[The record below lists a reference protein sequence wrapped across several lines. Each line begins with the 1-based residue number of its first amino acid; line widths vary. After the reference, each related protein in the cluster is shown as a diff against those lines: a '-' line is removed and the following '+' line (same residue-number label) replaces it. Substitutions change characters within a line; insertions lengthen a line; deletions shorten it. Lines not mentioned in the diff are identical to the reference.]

1 MTSRIAEQP
10 ASHWIPL
17 LDAAGVPCGVVR
29 TVLES
34 LRDIE
39 CSPFTGVAPSVPGTV
54 RYAPPR
60 LDEHGAEIRAK
71 GWASFRAHG

>member
-1 MTSRIAEQP
+1 MSTRIAERP
-10 ASHWIPL
+10 AAHWIAL

-39 CSPFTGVAPSVPGTV
+39 CSSAMGVAPSVPGSI
-54 RYAPPR
+54 RLAPPR
-60 LDEHGAEIRAK
+60 LDEHGAEIRAR
-71 GWASFRAHG
+71 GWASFDAKR